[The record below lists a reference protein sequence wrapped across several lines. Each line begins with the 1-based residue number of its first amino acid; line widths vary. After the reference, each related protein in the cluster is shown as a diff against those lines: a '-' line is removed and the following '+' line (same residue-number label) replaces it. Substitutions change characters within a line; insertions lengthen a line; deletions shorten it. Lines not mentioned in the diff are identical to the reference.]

1 MTAMTAAAAR
11 AAHLVVDHEPLIFA
25 DSLAATLLGDQ
36 AGPLLAYHRGSPAH
50 DVLAVARATVT
61 TRSRF
66 TEERLAEAAR
76 RGVGQYLIL
85 GAGLDSFAWRSPLA
99 ARVRVIEADHPGAQ
113 RWKHARLAEAG
124 MTARGDVRY
133 AGTDLEAG
141 TLDAALT
148 TAGFDFGQ
156 PALISWLGVI
166 MYLSADAITSTLA
179 TLSRCARGTE
189 LVAEYLVPDDL
200 RDGLGRGY
208 AQQVAPVAAQWGEP
222 WRTCLRPGEMGA
234 LLAAHGF
241 ALAASVP
248 QRETVPDP
256 LWDRTDALRPAR
268 LGWLAH
274 ARRTGPGGD

>member
-1 MTAMTAAAAR
+1 MTAMTVAAAR

-36 AGPLLAYHRGSPAH
+36 AGPLLAYHRGNPAH

-76 RGVGQYLIL
+76 RGVSQYLIL

-113 RWKHARLAEAG
+113 RWKRARLAEAG

-133 AGTDLEAG
+133 AGIDLEAG

-166 MYLSADAITSTLA
+166 MYLSKDAITSTLA
-179 TLSRCARGTE
+179 TLSRCAPRTASRWPPACRSARRSPIRCGTGPTRSGPPAWAGWRTRG
-189 LVAEYLVPDDL
+189 
-200 RDGLGRGY
+200 
-208 AQQVAPVAAQWGEP
+208 APVQAAINAPATGGGTLGATHPDRDAQGDTDDDDGE
-222 WRTCLRPGEMGA
+222 
-234 LLAAHGF
+234 
-241 ALAASVP
+241 
-248 QRETVPDP
+248 
-256 LWDRTDALRPAR
+256 
-268 LGWLAH
+268 
-274 ARRTGPGGD
+274 RRHLD